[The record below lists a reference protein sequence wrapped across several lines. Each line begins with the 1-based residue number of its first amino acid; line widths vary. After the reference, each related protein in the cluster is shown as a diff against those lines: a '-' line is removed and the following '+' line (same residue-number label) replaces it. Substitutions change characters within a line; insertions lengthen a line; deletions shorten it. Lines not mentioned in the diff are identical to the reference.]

1 MTTKKVLLVE
11 DNEDTRRMM
20 RLIIELNGYEVVEAA
35 DGIEAIDVA
44 ESQHPDLIF
53 IDIGL
58 PRLDGV
64 AAILL
69 GEFLN
74 CPLPAGAD
82 YTLEELLVDLYS
94 PLGVPVITGLPVGHG
109 TANHPWYYGGRGHLA
124 GGVLT
129 LLPPPPAG

>member
-20 RLIIELNGYEVVEAA
+20 RLIIELNGYEVIEAA

-64 AAILL
+64 AAIRTIKS
-69 GEFLN
+69 LN
-74 CPLPAGAD
+74 SCSQTP
-82 YTLEELLVDLYS
+82 VC
-94 PLGVPVITGLPVGHG
+94 VITALKEAFQSALDAGCQEVIGKPINFDVVESVLS
-109 TANHPWYYGGRGHLA
+109 RHLA
-124 GGVLT
+124 GELH
-129 LLPPPPAG
+129 

>member
-11 DNEDTRRMM
+11 DNDDTRRMM

-53 IDIGL
+53 MDVGL

-64 AAILL
+64 AAIRTIKS
-69 GEFLN
+69 LN
-74 CPLPAGAD
+74 SCCNTPVCVVTAFKEAYASAFDAGCQ
-82 YTLEELLVDLYS
+82 EVI
-94 PLGVPVITGLPVGHG
+94 GKPVNFDAVERVLSQ
-109 TANHPWYYGGRGHLA
+109 HLA
-124 GGVLT
+124 GEIH
-129 LLPPPPAG
+129 